1 MKIQL
6 IFPNEEYKE
15 QVIRYKQETEAVNRI
30 ASINGSGGLGD
41 FNTYESWLERVRN
54 DRFEESVREGFVPAT
69 TYLAVNSNAKL
80 VGLVNIRHRLNE
92 FLLQLVGHIG
102 YSVLPSERRKGYA
115 TKMLAEALLIC
126 KDMGMSD
133 CLITCDKDNIAS
145 AKVIQKNGGIFENE
159 VEIDGI
165 IRQRYWIKL

>member
-15 QVIRYKQETEAVNRI
+15 QVIRYKQETEAANRI

-41 FNTYESWLERVRN
+41 FNTYESWLERVQN

-69 TYLAVNSNAKL
+69 TYLAVNSNGKL

-92 FLLQLVGHIG
+92 FLLQLGGHIG

-115 TKMLAEALLIC
+115 AKMLAEALLIC